1 MWALSHSFN
10 SPLTPLSPLSQPNM
24 DGEVGTAATTLIRR
38 MRSIENAGR
47 IHDETAPYLKVRVS
61 CLRG

>member
-1 MWALSHSFN
+1 
-10 SPLTPLSPLSQPNM
+10 M

-47 IHDETAPYLKVRVS
+47 IHDETAPYLKVRVGAL
-61 CLRG
+61 LRAAIKRSKFIQSSLAHF